1 MMKVWITRY
10 ALTSGISEEN
20 GEQSEFSPNMVSYGR
35 YGHAH
40 GEGKQWHKSLS
51 EAIKRAEVLRT
62 KKIASLRASIAKL
75 EALRFDA

>member
-1 MMKVWITRY
+1 MIKVWITRY
-10 ALTSGISEEN
+10 ALTVGISEEN